1 MRKELKEIIEEVVKD
16 LIRREDDMRL
26 PYHESW
32 EYIEYQ
38 FEDFISEV
46 EENYEYTYARP
57 IYPGVN
63 TSKEIKEYAM
73 ECFDDVLEKYETEI
87 MKMRKDWKR
96 DMEIMNQK

>member
-73 ECFDDVLEKYETEI
+73 ECFDDVLEKYE
-87 MKMRKDWKR
+87 
-96 DMEIMNQK
+96 MEKEMLEKKYGNKK